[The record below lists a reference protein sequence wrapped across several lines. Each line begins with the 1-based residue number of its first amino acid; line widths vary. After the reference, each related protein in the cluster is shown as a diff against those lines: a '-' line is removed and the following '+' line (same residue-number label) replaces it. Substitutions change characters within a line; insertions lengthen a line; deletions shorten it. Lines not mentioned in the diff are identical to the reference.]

1 MCYFIDIACVIF
13 SLWMV
18 HLYMSSFVQS
28 KRKPFWLALT
38 LYTLFGVAIT
48 GLSFVPDASFLRLFC
63 TFAFVS
69 VIGVVLHECKIL
81 RSGLLS
87 LIFCVLVLVTDI
99 LTSLLMNAL
108 HIDTTVLMQEG
119 TPRSFYQV
127 ADHIILFGVIL
138 LVQLANRKSPSKMSW
153 RIFLPVFP
161 SWIISALLCCLLAWQ
176 ILIDNTSLS
185 LLYIFV
191 LLGLLYTNLIIIYCT
206 STMQKHAEEKTDRL
220 LAEHHYAMQQEYY
233 EQFRAQQEEIYA
245 LWHDISKYLR
255 AFEAEKQS
263 GETLTQL
270 QEMMKSISCVVDVNN
285 RVVSVIL
292 NEYVSL
298 AKELDVELTMD
309 VQVPQELPITATD
322 LYILIGNTLDN
333 SLNAVAMLPP
343 EHRKITLQLKLH
355 NQILFYKVQNPFL
368 AERKSK
374 HRINNR
380 YHGYGLKNVRACVSK
395 YQGEMQTHIEDG
407 IYTVT
412 AHLNC

>member
-1 MCYFIDIACVIF
+1 MYYFIDIACVIF

-18 HLYMSSFVQS
+18 HLYLSSFVQS
-28 KRKPFWLALT
+28 KHKPFWLSLT

-63 TFAFVS
+63 TFAFVG
-69 VIGVVLHECKIL
+69 VIGVVLHGCKIL
-81 RSGLLS
+81 QSGLLS

-108 HIDTTVLMQEG
+108 HIETTVLMQEG
-119 TPRSFYQV
+119 APRSFYQV
-127 ADHIILFGVIL
+127 AAHIVLLGATL
-138 LVQLANRKSPSKMSW
+138 LVQFANRKSPSKMSW
-153 RIFLPVFP
+153 RIFLPVLP

-176 ILIDNTSLS
+176 VMYGNTSLS

-255 AFEAEKQS
+255 AFETEKQC
-263 GETLTQL
+263 GETWKQL
-270 QEMMKSISCVVDVNN
+270 QEMMQSISCVVDVNN

>member
-1 MCYFIDIACVIF
+1 MYYFIEVACVILE
-13 SLWMV
+13 LWII
-18 HLYMSSFVQS
+18 HLYLSSFVHK
-28 KRKPFWLALT
+28 KRKPFWIPLT
-38 LYTLFGVAIT
+38 MYTLFGIAIT
-48 GLSFVPDASFLRLFC
+48 VLSLIPDASFLRLLC

-69 VIGVVLHECKIL
+69 TIGAVLHECKIL
-81 RSGLLS
+81 HSAVLS
-87 LIFCVLVLVTDI
+87 LIFCVLVLITDI
-99 LTSLLMNAL
+99 LTSLLMNAM
-108 HIDTTVLMQEG
+108 HVETAILMQEG
-119 TPRSFYQV
+119 TPRSLYLV
-127 ADHIILFGVIL
+127 TAHILLFGVIL
-138 LVQLANRKSPSKMSW
+138 LVQLANQRSPTELSW

-161 SWIISALLCCLLAWQ
+161 SWLVSALLCCLLAWQ
-176 ILIDNTSLS
+176 VSKDHTALP

-206 STMQKHAEEKTDRL
+206 STMQRHAEEKTDRL

-233 EQFRAQQEEIYA
+233 GQFRAQQEETRA

-255 AFEAEKQS
+255 AFEAEQQS
-263 GETLTQL
+263 GETLEQL
-270 QEMMKSISCVVDVNN
+270 QEMMQSISCVIDVNN
-285 RVVSVIL
+285 RVISVIL

-380 YHGYGLKNVRACVSK
+380 YHGYVLKNVRACVSK

-407 IYTVT
+407 TYTVT